1 MVKATTMATI
11 TGMNMGTNTGTN
23 RVSHPATTTTMPEA
37 MSMVMALPM
46 FIEPNL
52 VRRAMKP
59 GERPVLGNEQNRMTC
74 LVILNVRKNIVANRI

>member
-1 MVKATTMATI
+1 
-11 TGMNMGTNTGTN
+11 MGTNT
-23 RVSHPATTTTMPEA
+23 VSPPATTTAMPLA

-52 VRRAMKP
+52 VRRVMKQ
-59 GERPVLGNEQNRMTC
+59 GERPVLENEQNRMTC